1 MTNNDKDELDL
12 SAQTQVPAQDNQVA
26 PVVQQDKPKE
36 QVKLPIVT
44 REFELLEEFSEP
56 ISDKDKQIVETV
68 PLPSEYTGNIPSLL
82 EGKNPPAD
90 AKTNEWAEVLT
101 AASQTAGVENV
112 FVDALKDK
120 DATFRQGVETPSGN
134 LSIEIPKFK
143 RSENQIL
150 DGEKAVLLA
159 RNLFG
164 LGTVT
169 RVPLFHSG
177 FWLTLKAPTEAQLLE
192 LNRQLT
198 TDKIELGRQS
208 YGLAFSNQNIFYSSR
223 IFELVKACIHSH
235 SIKTDK
241 DISNFIYAHD
251 LPIIIWGLACSVWPN
266 GFKYSRS
273 CMTDPDECQHVVTE
287 KLNLTKLLWTNTS
300 ALNAWQKSHM
310 NNKNSGSMSEE
321 DVVRYRKE
329 LLNNQGKKITL
340 NVNEE
345 SFSINLKTPNVHEWI
360 SQGTSWINNIVES
373 ATTAISTTASV
384 AERNNYMINVA
395 KTETLR
401 QYSHWIDS
409 IEIGSNRIEDRDSIE
424 GTLGALSAGDELR
437 EQIIKNVQTYI
448 DETVVSL
455 IGIPTYNCPK
465 CDSVQEAKEP
475 LPRFVNIIPLE
486 VYTIFFILLMQRI
499 SRIAMR

>member
-1 MTNNDKDELDL
+1 MTNNNKDELDL
-12 SAQTQVPAQDNQVA
+12 STQPQPSTQDNQTE
-26 PVVQQDKPKE
+26 PVVQQDKPKAKI
-36 QVKLPIVT
+36 KLPIVT

-56 ISDKDKQIVETV
+56 LSDKNKQIVETV
-68 PLPSEYTGNIPSLL
+68 PLPSEYTENIPSLL
-82 EGKNPPAD
+82 KGKNPPTD
-90 AKTNEWAEVLT
+90 VKTTEWAETLT

-112 FVDALKDK
+112 FISSLKK
-120 DATFRQGVETPSGN
+120 EDATFRQGVETPSGN
-134 LSIEIPKFK
+134 LSIEIPKLK
-143 RSENQIL
+143 RVDNQIL
-150 DGEKAVLLA
+150 DGEKAVLMA

-177 FWLTLKAPTEAQLLE
+177 FWITLKAPSDAQLLE

-198 TDKIELGRQS
+198 SDKIELGRQS

-266 GFKYSRS
+266 GFNYSRS
-273 CMTDPDECQHVVTE
+273 CMVDPDECQHVVTE
-287 KLNLTKLLWTNTS
+287 KLNLSKLLWTNTS
-300 ALNAWQKSHM
+300 ALNSWQKSHM
-310 NNKNSGSMSEE
+310 NNRNSGSMSED
-321 DVVRYRKE
+321 DVIRYRKE
-329 LLNNQGKKITL
+329 LLNNQAKKITL
-340 NVNEE
+340 DVNGE
-345 SFSINLKTPNVHEWI
+345 SFSINMKTPNVLQWI

-373 ATTAISTTASV
+373 ATTAISSTASV
-384 AERNNYMINVA
+384 NERNNYMINVA

-424 GTLGALSAGDELR
+424 STLGALSGGDELR
-437 EQIIKNVQTYI
+437 EQIIKNIQTYI

-465 CDSVQEAKEP
+465 CEAPQEAKEP

>member
-1 MTNNDKDELDL
+1 MSNNDKDELDL
-12 SAQTQVPAQDNQVA
+12 TSSNSNISGD
-26 PVVQQDKPKE
+26 DKPTKE
-36 QVKLPIVT
+36 IVLPVVT
-44 REFELLEEFSEP
+44 REFELLEEFSQP
-56 ISDKDKQIVETV
+56 LSDKDKQIVETV
-68 PLPSEYTGNIPSLL
+68 PLPSEYTENIPSLL
-82 EGKNPPAD
+82 EGTNPPND
-90 AKTNEWAEVLT
+90 AKTTEWAEVLT
-101 AASQTAGVENV
+101 AAAQTAGVEGV
-112 FVDALKDK
+112 FIESLKDENAK
-120 DATFRQGVETPSGN
+120 FRQGIDTPSGN
-134 LSIEIPKFK
+134 LNLDIVKFK
-143 RSENQIL
+143 RVENQIL
-150 DGEKAVLLA
+150 DGEKAVILA

-177 FWLTLKAPTEAQLLE
+177 FWLALKAPSEAQLLE

-208 YGLAFSNQNIFYSSR
+208 YGLAFSNQNIFYTSR
-223 IFELVKACIHSH
+223 IYELIKSCIHSH

-273 CMTDPDECQHVVTE
+273 CMSNPDECQHTVTE
-287 KLNLTKLLWTNTS
+287 VLNLTKLMWTNTV
-300 ALNAWQKSHM
+300 ALNTWQKSHM
-310 NNKNSGSMSEE
+310 NNKSSASMSEE

-329 LLNNQGKKITL
+329 LLNNQAKKITL
-340 NVNEE
+340 DINGEN
-345 SFSINLKTPNVHEWI
+345 FSVNLKTPTVNQWI

-373 ATTAISTTASV
+373 ATTAVSTSASV
-384 AERNNYMINVA
+384 TERNNYMINVA

-401 QYSHWIDS
+401 QYSHWIDTV
-409 IEIGSNRIEDRDSIE
+409 EIGTNRIEDRDTIDS
-424 GTLGALSAGDELR
+424 TLAALSAGDELR
-437 EQIIKNVQTYI
+437 ESLIKNIQKYI
-448 DETVVSL
+448 DETVISL

-465 CDSVQEAKEP
+465 CDKPQELEAP
-475 LPRFVNIIPLE
+475 IPRFVNIIPLE